1 MARQGWASG
10 RAARDT
16 GRVMSEES
24 TTPDPVESAR
34 PLFEAIE
41 RRDIDATMQHYAPD
55 AVMDLT
61 RTLGV
66 ALEGREA
73 IGRFLEDWLVG
84 YEAVEYAADEISD
97 LGNGVEFAVVLQT
110 ARPLGTT
117 GSVQLREGVV
127 VVYAQGL
134 IARHTVYPHSD
145 IAEARAAAERLAEER
160 G

>member
-1 MARQGWASG
+1 MVEDIA
-10 RAARDT
+10 
-16 GRVMSEES
+16 
-24 TTPDPVESAR
+24 TPDPVELAR
-34 PLFEAIE
+34 LFLEAVSSG
-41 RRDIDATMQHYAPD
+41 DFDAVMQYYASD

-66 ALEGREA
+66 APQGRQA
-73 IGRFLEDWLVG
+73 IRRFLEDWLVG

-110 ARPLGTT
+110 ARPLGTI

-127 VVYAQGL
+127 VVHAQGL
-134 IARHTVYPHSD
+134 IVRQTVYPQSD
-145 IAEARAAAERLAEER
+145 IDEARAAADRLAEER

>member
-1 MARQGWASG
+1 M
-10 RAARDT
+10 T
-16 GRVMSEES
+16 EES
-24 TTPDPVESAR
+24 TTRDPVELAR
-34 PLFEAIE
+34 LFLEAVSSG
-41 RRDIDATMQHYAPD
+41 DLDAVMQYYAPD

-66 ALEGREA
+66 ALQGREA
-73 IGRFLEDWLVG
+73 IRRFLEDWLVG
-84 YEAVEYAADEISD
+84 YDAVEYTADEISD

-127 VVYAQGL
+127 VVHSQGL
-134 IARHTVYPHSD
+134 IVRQTVYPHAD
-145 IAEARAAAERLAEER
+145 IDEARAAAECIAEER